1 MQNLIGEEEFIAIP
15 QSPCFYA
22 VMNTPL
28 VELVKSPT
36 SIEMEIGWDATA
48 LHSAA
53 SSFSGTFS
61 KPVLRVAAEAYSL
74 ALHLRSTTV
83 YELCGFQGYSFVCK
97 YEFEHNLHVSTKK
110 MHQHSRFTRPL
121 NLNHIR
127 KLTKKIG
134 ESEKHQWKKPYLM
147 SDLLCFLGLGSSTE
161 KGGKIKLR
169 KTGFLR
175 MGLQEFYG
183 PLFAANGNYLLVANG
198 LIVINLVQ
206 GHL

>member
-1 MQNLIGEEEFIAIP
+1 MQNLIGEEEFMAIP

-22 VMNTPL
+22 VTSWSSMIPHSRVNTPL

-36 SIEMEIGWDATA
+36 LIETEIGWDATA

-61 KPVLRVAAEAYSL
+61 KPVMAYSL
-74 ALHLRSTTV
+74 ALHLLSTMV
-83 YELCGFQGYSFVCK
+83 YEVCGFQGDSFVCK

-127 KLTKKIG
+127 K
-134 ESEKHQWKKPYLM
+134 QRR
-147 SDLLCFLGLGSSTE
+147 LGNQRS
-161 KGGKIKLR
+161 I
-169 KTGFLR
+169 
-175 MGLQEFYG
+175 
-183 PLFAANGNYLLVANG
+183 NGRSLPDE
-198 LIVINLVQ
+198 
-206 GHL
+206 